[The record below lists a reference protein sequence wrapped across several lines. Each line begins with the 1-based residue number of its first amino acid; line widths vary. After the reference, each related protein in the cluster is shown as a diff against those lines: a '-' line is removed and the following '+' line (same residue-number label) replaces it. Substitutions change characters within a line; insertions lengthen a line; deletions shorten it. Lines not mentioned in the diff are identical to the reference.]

1 MAAPH
6 AAGIR
11 NVALVGPHH
20 SGKTTL
26 AESLLSFAGALA
38 RKGSVTDHTA
48 TTDHDPESHAH
59 QMSVTPSFAHLT
71 QDGVRVNL
79 IDCPGAVD
87 FFQEVR
93 FALLAAD
100 AAVVVVEADPN
111 RLAQVEI
118 LVDYLEAQRIPH
130 CFVINRLDRPGA
142 DFQATYAELRR
153 RFGSHVVAE
162 HFPIGQGENFRGY
175 ADVVTRNA
183 FEFGENGATKAVAIP
198 EQIADKPHEELL
210 EALADFDDHLMEEIL
225 EGQEP
230 PVDELERDLSADVSA
245 DKIVPVLVA
254 SGVKGWGTPQLLDV
268 IIRQFPDASLVT
280 RKATTG
286 KELAADATGPLVA
299 QVCKTFVHP
308 QSGKVSVVRILTGTV
323 AGDTQ
328 LVNASRGDAKE
339 RPGGIFVLQGKN
351 QTALPSAGPGAI
363 VAITRLEATQ
373 TGDTLCA
380 GGAKLVMPA
389 PALDRPSFAL
399 AVRPHERADEA
410 KMSQLMVRMHE
421 EDPSVVAERARFTDE
436 LTLRGHGEMHLIVTV
451 ERLQRKY
458 NVKLDTKLPQVP
470 YRETIT
476 AKTQAQGRY
485 KHQTGGHGMF
495 GDVYL
500 EIEPLPR
507 GSGLKFEERIVGGVV
522 PKQFFPGV
530 EKGVREALERGPI
543 GGFPVVDVRV
553 TLFDGSYHSVDSNEA
568 SFRMAAA
575 LGMREGLPK
584 CHPVLL
590 EPIQKVDITVPTA
603 FTSAVLQQVSGHR
616 GQILS
621 YGASDDRRGW
631 DTVKAQIPQAEL
643 PRYLTELRTATQGL
657 GYFAAEHDRF
667 EFAPPKVVQAVTAER
682 KEKEAVAA
690 R

>member
-1 MAAPH
+1 MAAPN

-26 AESLLSFAGALA
+26 AEALLSLAGATT

-71 QDGVRVNL
+71 KDGVRVNL

-93 FALLAAD
+93 FALLGAD

-118 LVDYLEAQRIPH
+118 LVDHLDARHMPH

-153 RFGSHVVAE
+153 RFGNHVVAE
-162 HFPIGQGENFRGY
+162 QYPIGQGENFRGFV
-175 ADVVTRNA
+175 DVVGMKA
-183 FEFGENGATKAVAIP
+183 YEFGDNGATKAVTIP
-198 EQIADKPHEELL
+198 EHIVDKSREELL

-230 PVDELERDLSADVSA
+230 PIDEVEKDLSAEVGE

-254 SGVKGWGTPQLLDV
+254 SGIKGWGAPQLLDLML
-268 IIRQFPDASLVT
+268 RQFPDAGAAI
-280 RKATTG
+280 RKDQNG
-286 KELAADATGPLVA
+286 KEVAASGSGPLVA
-299 QVCKTFVHP
+299 LVCKTFVHP
-308 QSGKVSVVRILTGTV
+308 QSGKVSVVRVLSGNV

-328 LVNASRGDAKE
+328 LINPSRGDAKE
-339 RPGGIFVLQGKN
+339 RPGGVFELQGKN
-351 QTALPSAGPGAI
+351 QTAVPSAGPGSI
-363 VAITRLEATQ
+363 VAITRLEVTQ

-380 GGAKLVMPA
+380 SGAKSVMPVT
-389 PALDRPSFAL
+389 ALDKPSFAL
-399 AVRPHERADEA
+399 AVRPHERSDEA
-410 KMSQLMVRMHE
+410 KLSQLMVRMHE
-421 EDPSVVAERARFTDE
+421 EDPSVVAERAPFTDE
-436 LTLRGHGEMHLIVTV
+436 LILRGHGEMHLIVTV

-470 YRETIT
+470 YRETIS
-476 AKTQAQGRY
+476 AKTQQQGRY

-507 GSGLKFEERIVGGVV
+507 GSGFKFDERVVGGAV

-530 EKGVREALERGPI
+530 EKGVREALEKGPI
-543 GGFPVVDVRV
+543 GGFPVVDVGV
-553 TLFDGSYHSVDSNEA
+553 TLFDGSYHTVDSNEA
-568 SFRMAAA
+568 SFRMAAS

-590 EPIQKVDITVPTA
+590 EPIQKVEITVPSG

-616 GQILS
+616 GQIVS
-621 YGASDDRRGW
+621 YGASEERRGW

-657 GYFAAEHDRF
+657 GYFSAEHDRF
-667 EFAPPKVVQAVTAER
+667 EFAPPKVVQTIAAQR